1 MAPSQAAVQAAL
13 YHNRRRRLS
22 RVILASLTP
31 WQVGLVVT
39 VGEYV
44 SGDGGT
50 TPYIAATAGTTAGT
64 DPTTDTGVTWV
75 RQDVQSLLQFLNTG
89 APTP

>member
-1 MAPSQAAVQAAL
+1 MGALTPIMQAAL
-13 YHNRRRRLS
+13 YYNRRRRLS

-31 WQVGLVVT
+31 WRVGLVVT
-39 VGEYV
+39 AGMYV

-50 TPYIAATAGTTAGT
+50 TPYLATTAGTTAGT
-64 DPTTDTGVTWV
+64 GPTTDTGVSWT
-75 RQDVQSLLQFLNTG
+75 RQDVPSLLQFLNTG